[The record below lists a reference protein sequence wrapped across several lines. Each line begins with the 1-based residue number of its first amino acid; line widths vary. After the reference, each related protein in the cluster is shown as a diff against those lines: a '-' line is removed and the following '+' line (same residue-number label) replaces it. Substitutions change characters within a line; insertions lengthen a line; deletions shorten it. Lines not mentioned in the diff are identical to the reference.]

1 MPPHTSTLSKEQRSV
16 KSTVEN
22 LSPTR
27 VRLAVEVPFEELK
40 PSLDAAYKQLA
51 AQLRVPGFRPG
62 KVPARIIDQR
72 VGRGAVLEQAVN
84 ETLPRAYGEAA
95 REHDLRPIGE
105 PEIDVADAG
114 NVSADSPLHFTAE
127 VDVRPQIEVPDVSGL
142 AVTVD
147 DVEVSDTEVDEQ
159 LEALRA
165 RFGTLTGVERPVQDG
180 DFVSLDL
187 IATVDGEEVEAGS
200 ARGLSYQ
207 VGADDLVDG
216 LDAAITGLS
225 AGESATFT
233 TTLRQGEQ
241 AGSEAE
247 ISATVNSVKE
257 RELPEVDDDFAQ
269 LASEFDTA
277 DELRADLR
285 ARVVRVKTLQ
295 QGAQARDRVLET
307 LLDQVDFPVPES
319 AITAEIEYRQHDIVH
334 SLGHDDTLFER
345 YLSLQGKTRE
355 EYEAELRE
363 SAERSVRAQLFL
375 DALADKVD
383 VQVGDAELTTYL
395 VRQAARYEMAPQ
407 EFANQVIEAGN
418 LPALVADVRRN
429 KALAD
434 VLESATI
441 TDTSGNV
448 VDLSTL
454 SAATLAEVAEGSDE
468 TEDVDL
474 GADDRA

>member
-1 MPPHTSTLSKEQRSV
+1 V

-40 PSLDAAYKQLA
+40 PSLDATYKQLA

-62 KVPARIIDQR
+62 KVPARVIDQR
-72 VGRGAVLEQAVN
+72 VGRGTVLEQAVN
-84 ETLPRAYGEAA
+84 DALPRAYGEAA
-95 REHDLRPIGE
+95 REHDLRPIGQ

-114 NVSADSPLHFTAE
+114 SISAESPLHFTAE
-127 VDVRPQIEVPDVSGL
+127 VDVRPQIDVPDVSGL

-147 DVEVSDTEVDEQ
+147 DVDVDDAEVDEQ
-159 LEALRA
+159 LEELRA
-165 RFGTLTGVERPVQDG
+165 RFGTLTGVDRPVREG

-200 ARGLSYQ
+200 ARGLSYE

-225 AGESATFT
+225 AGGSATFS
-233 TTLRQGEQ
+233 TTLRQGERS
-241 AGSEAE
+241 GSEAE
-247 ISATVNSVKE
+247 ISVTVNSVKE
-257 RELPEVDDDFAQ
+257 RELPAVDDEFAQ
-269 LASEFDTA
+269 LASEFDSV

-285 ARVVRVKTLQ
+285 ARLVRVKRLQ

-307 LLDQVDFPVPES
+307 LLDQVEFPVPES
-319 AITAEIEYRQHDIVH
+319 AITAEVEYRQHDIVH
-334 SLGHDDTLFER
+334 SLGHDDTLFDR
-345 YLSLQGKTRE
+345 YLSIQGKTRE
-355 EYEAELRE
+355 EYDAELRE
-363 SAERSVRAQLFL
+363 SAERSVRAQLLL
-375 DALADKVD
+375 DALADKGD

-429 KALAD
+429 KALAE
-434 VLESATI
+434 VLESASI
-441 TDTSGNV
+441 TDTSGNP

-454 SAATLAEVAEGSDE
+454 SPETLAEVAEGGDE
-468 TEDVDL
+468 AEHVEL
-474 GADDRA
+474 EADDDA